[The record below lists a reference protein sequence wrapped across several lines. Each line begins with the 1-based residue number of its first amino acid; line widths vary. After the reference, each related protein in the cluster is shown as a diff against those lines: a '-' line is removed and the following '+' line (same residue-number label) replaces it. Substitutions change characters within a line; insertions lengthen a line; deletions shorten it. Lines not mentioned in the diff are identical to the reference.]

1 MEGAPSS
8 AEASLS
14 RMEAGEGK
22 KKAPSVCLL
31 FFDYCHFYWDTQW
44 ELDCKL
50 SLVFLLS
57 HSLKA
62 CVRGRTCLGGAT
74 PHMKGVGMLVGNFE
88 LHP

>member
-1 MEGAPSS
+1 MEGALSS

-22 KKAPSVCLL
+22 KKAPSALLL
-31 FFDYCHFYWDTQW
+31 FFDYCHFYWDTQR

-62 CVRGRTCLGGAT
+62 CVRGRTCPRGGGDPTYERDEDARQ
-74 PHMKGVGMLVGNFE
+74 KF
-88 LHP
+88 

>member
-22 KKAPSVCLL
+22 KKVPSARLL
-31 FFDYCHFYWDTQW
+31 FFDYCHFYWDTQQ

-62 CVRGRTCLGGAT
+62 CVRGRTCPRGGDPTYERDEDACQ
-74 PHMKGVGMLVGNFE
+74 KF
-88 LHP
+88 